1 MKKLI
6 MSFAIVAL
14 LMGGFAINANAQNN
28 DKVVKKAQT
37 EKPKAPKDDPA
48 KLIKDYETNVN
59 GYIKAYE
66 EFVKGDKTA
75 KNKHDTYLNYM
86 KKAQELEKRIE
97 GMKDQLSKDQLN
109 TFVKLKEKFAKALTQ
124 K

>member
-6 MSFAIVAL
+6 MSLAIVAF
-14 LMGGFAINANAQNN
+14 LMGGFAINANAQNS
-28 DKVVKKAQT
+28 DKVAKKAQT

-75 KNKHDTYLNYM
+75 KKPNNYLNYM

-97 GMKDQLSKDQLN
+97 GMKDQLSKEQLE